1 VINDQK
7 KVPEGK
13 EDVIELREEQ
23 ISIRKNQVLTGNISI
38 KKTTE
43 TEEVTNEVSLFRE
56 DISIEHVIVNEQVEA
71 MPQVREEGNTTIIP
85 IVREV
90 AVVTKKLV
98 LVKEIRITKNRV
110 ESTERIKTDIRSE
123 KAEVIQDS
131 E

>member
-1 VINDQK
+1 MINDQK

-110 ESTERIKTDIRSE
+110 ESTERIKTHIRSE

>member
-110 ESTERIKTDIRSE
+110 ESTERIKTHIRSE

>member
-1 VINDQK
+1 MINDQK